1 MSQNQNTTLHIKISS
16 DIANG
21 LRHLSEQR
29 HLSVSE
35 LVRLALNSCYQ
46 IETLSLKESEK
57 QALEAYRGGYI
68 SLGKLAQIMGFHPL
82 KLRQWLLEHNI
93 PQNNSY
99 NNHDIDFA

>member
-1 MSQNQNTTLHIKISS
+1 MDRNTTLHIKISS
-16 DIANG
+16 DIAKG
-21 LRHLSEQR
+21 LRHLAEQR

-46 IETLSLKESEK
+46 IETLNLKAGEK

-68 SLGKLAQIMGFHPL
+68 SLGKLAQVMGLHPL
-82 KLRQWLLEHNI
+82 KLRQWLQEHNI

-99 NNHDIDFA
+99 SENDVEHA